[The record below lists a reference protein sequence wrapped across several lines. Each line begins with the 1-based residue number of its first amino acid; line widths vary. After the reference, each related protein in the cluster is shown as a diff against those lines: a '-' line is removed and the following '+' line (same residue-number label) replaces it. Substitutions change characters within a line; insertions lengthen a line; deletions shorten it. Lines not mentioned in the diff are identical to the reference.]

1 MGSGSDGPQETRLQV
16 PAVQLRQPM
25 TPRGLG
31 APAPPLELPTA
42 AGEPWSLAHVRGR
55 NVILSFLG
63 PANCAFCRAHV
74 IRLIQARDRIA
85 ETGAEVVLVAHHD
98 PELMM
103 SKMMHSLNLPFT
115 LLFDKT
121 RSAYR
126 GWGLGTVNFKA
137 FVRPGL
143 YLEVARVLLRREK
156 SLGRAPDQTQMG
168 GDFVVDR
175 DGRLVFANR
184 LRSFHDRAKVEELL
198 AVVGKM

>member
-1 MGSGSDGPQETRLQV
+1 
-16 PAVQLRQPM
+16 M
-25 TPRGLG
+25 TPRGVG
-31 APAPPLELPTA
+31 APAPPLELFTA
-42 AGEPWSLAHVRGR
+42 AGEPWSLGKVRGR

-63 PANCAFCRAHV
+63 PANCLFCRAHV

-85 ETGAEVVLVAHHD
+85 DTGAEVVLVAHHD

-103 SKMMHSLNLPFT
+103 SKMMHSLNLPFV

-121 RSAYR
+121 RDAYQR
-126 GWGLGTVNFKA
+126 WGLGTVGFKA

-143 YLEVARVLLRREK
+143 YMEMARVLLRRET

-168 GDFVVDR
+168 GDFIVDR

-184 LRSFHDRAKVEELL
+184 LRSFHDRAKVDDLL
-198 AVVGKM
+198 AVIERI